1 MMNLSGQKG
10 ITLVEVL
17 VATAITGLIA
27 GALGTAIHQFITT
40 SERGNQ
46 ELRALNDVRNAG
58 HWLTLDGR
66 RAEATNLADGAPPAA
81 TMTLSWTSAG
91 QVHTSTYSLSGNE
104 LKRDLN
110 GTVTTVA
117 RYVSTAGFSLAGQLF
132 TATLTSTPEGRFAVS
147 EQATYKVWLRPTD

>member
-1 MMNLSGQKG
+1 MMNLSDQKG

-17 VATAITGLIA
+17 VATAITGLIV

-46 ELRALNDVRNAG
+46 ELIALNDVRNAG
-58 HWLTLDGR
+58 HWLTLDGQ
-66 RAEATNLADGAPPAA
+66 RAESTNLVDGAPAVGNV
-81 TMTLSWTSAG
+81 TLSWTTEG
-91 QVHTSTYSLSGNE
+91 QVHTSTYSLSGPE

-117 RYVSTAGFSLAGQLF
+117 RHVSTAGFSLAGQLF
-132 TATLTSTPEGRFAVS
+132 TATLTSTPEGRSAVS

>member
-1 MMNLSGQKG
+1 MNLSGQKG

-66 RAEATNLADGAPPAA
+66 RAQSTNLVDGAPAVGSV
-81 TMTLSWTSAG
+81 TLSWTTEG
-91 QVHTSTYSLSGNE
+91 QVHTSTYSLSGPE

-110 GTVTTVA
+110 GTLTTVA
-117 RYVSTAGFSLAGQLF
+117 RHVSNAGFSLAGQLI
-132 TATLTSTPEGRFAVS
+132 TATLTSAASPASAVAS
-147 EQATYKVWLRPTD
+147 RSWRLAASPYS

>member
-1 MMNLSGQKG
+1 MINLSGQKG

-27 GALGTAIHQFITT
+27 GALGAAIHQFITT

-46 ELRALNDVRNAG
+46 KLTALNDVRNAG
-58 HWLTLDGR
+58 RWLTLDGR
-66 RAEATNLADGAPPAA
+66 RAQSTNLVDGAPAVGSV
-81 TMTLSWTSAG
+81 TLSWTTEG
-91 QVHTSTYSLSGNE
+91 QVHTTTYSLSGPE

-117 RYVSTAGFSLAGQLF
+117 RHVSTAGFSLAGQLF
-132 TATLTSTPEGRFAVS
+132 TATLTSTPEGRSPVS
-147 EQATYKVWLRPTD
+147 EQATYKVWLRAAD

>member
-58 HWLTLDGR
+58 HWLNLDGQR
-66 RAEATNLADGAPPAA
+66 TEATNLADGAPPAA
-81 TMTLSWTSAG
+81 TMTLSWTRAG
-91 QVHTSTYSLSGNE
+91 QVHTSTYSLSGTE

-110 GTVTTVA
+110 GAVTTIARHVSTVGFSVAGRLATVTI
-117 RYVSTAGFSLAGQLF
+117 S
-132 TATLTSTPEGRFAVS
+132 STPEGRWGVS
-147 EQATYKVWLRPTD
+147 EQATYQIWLRPMD

>member
-1 MMNLSGQKG
+1 M
-10 ITLVEVL
+10 VEVL

-58 HWLTLDGR
+58 HWLTLDGQ
-66 RAEATNLADGAPPAA
+66 RAQSTNLVDGASAVGNV
-81 TMTLSWTSAG
+81 TLSWTTEG
-91 QVHTSTYSLSGNE
+91 QVYTSTYSLSGPE

-117 RYVSTAGFSLAGQLF
+117 RHVSTAGFSLVGQLL
-132 TATLTSTPEGRFAVS
+132 TATLTSTPEGRSAVS